1 MSKQDLLQYFLLRVV
16 FLETDGNVLA
26 SFTHTLVFSSF
37 LSPSLHRTPLITSI
51 LNHTHTHT
59 QNGKQLAAFTSF
71 HHYFLALSTS
81 THLPPFKHLK
91 ASTLFPFFH
100 SPLRPAIS
108 PHLRF
113 QFVHSQAHFCDDSTR
128 KPNKLYHLYY
138 LLVSVYANVYY
149 TQVSASFHI
158 KYDSH
163 TNVHVV
169 KLKNERD
176 HTRIHTIKQ
185 PSQARPS
192 QAKASQV
199 NE

>member
-1 MSKQDLLQYFLLRVV
+1 MCPALVYSHSRLLFL
-16 FLETDGNVLA
+16 
-26 SFTHTLVFSSF
+26 SSF
-37 LSPSLHRTPLITSI
+37 LCLPLYCNLNSQSNSLPPFRS
-51 LNHTHTHT
+51 HTLT

-71 HHYFLALSTS
+71 YHCSLSLS
-81 THLPPFKHLK
+81 LYLPPSLPLPEYLK
-91 ASTLFPFFH
+91 ASTLFLFFH

-138 LLVSVYANVYY
+138 LLVSVYMHTYYVYCC

-158 KYDSH
+158 KYD
-163 TNVHVV
+163 TYTTVYVV

-176 HTRIHTIKQ
+176 HTRIHKIKQ
-185 PSQARPS
+185 PSQAKP
-192 QAKASQV
+192 SQV